1 MGKLICVM
9 GKSAS
14 GKDTIFKKLTAD
26 PELALQIVVPYTTRP
41 PRAEEKD
48 GVEYHFTDEAGFQA
62 FKMAGKV
69 IEDRAYHTIEGLWR
83 YFTADDGQIELAK
96 GNFILIGTLEAY
108 QQMRKFFGPENL
120 MPIYVEVEDGLRL
133 SRALERERKQKK
145 PKYAEMCRRFLA
157 DCEDFSEDK
166 ILACEIGKRYAN
178 IELESCLAE
187 IKEDIVKMAG

>member
-62 FKMAGKV
+62 FKLAGKV

-133 SRALERERKQKK
+133 SRALERERKQKT

-166 ILACEIGKRYAN
+166 ILACEIEKRYAN

-187 IKEDIVKMAG
+187 IKGDIVKMAG